1 MNITVVVVIVVSLI
15 SGCSEKSTDYP
26 RNYVNGEII
35 FRNDCAY
42 TIIVN
47 KMVQSHE
54 GETISEDL
62 DQILFPSSSFRLI
75 NLFNGELIFP
85 GGDKITIDYRSQ
97 AANPNDPQSPLFSHS
112 VFLTVNGSIT
122 IRVKGEGYYEI
133 GGN

>member
-1 MNITVVVVIVVSLI
+1 MNITIAGIVIISFI

-35 FRNDCAY
+35 FRNDCTY

-47 KMVQSHE
+47 RIVQSHE
-54 GETISEDL
+54 GETMSEDL

-75 NLFNGELIFP
+75 NLFDGELIFP
-85 GGDKITIDYRSQ
+85 GGDRITIDYRSQ
-97 AANPNDPQSPLFSHS
+97 AADPNDPQSPLFSHS
-112 VFLTVNGSIT
+112 VFLTVNGSII